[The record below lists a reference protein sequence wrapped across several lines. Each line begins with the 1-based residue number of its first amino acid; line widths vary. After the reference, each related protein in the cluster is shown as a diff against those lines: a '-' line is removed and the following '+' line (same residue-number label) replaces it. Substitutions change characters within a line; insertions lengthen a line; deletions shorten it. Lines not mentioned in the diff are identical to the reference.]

1 MSNNDSGSTEQL
13 LVRVERLEI
22 IEAVR
27 STFHEYT
34 HYLDGGFVDDLLG
47 VFTADAEMIA
57 ANYPPG
63 SGHDLVLR
71 GHDEIRTIYA
81 PLSYGSFRHHA
92 TNSTVSVADDRH
104 SAELSSY
111 FITASTFGFGG
122 GLYQGTLVPVD
133 GVWRINQWRVAS
145 TWGFAIAG
153 QDQGEYLRG
162 ALGAHALRD
171 GKPVVF
177 RP

>member
-1 MSNNDSGSTEQL
+1 MAEEHDL
-13 LVRVERLEI
+13 AWRVSRLEVV
-22 IEAVR
+22 EAVR

-47 VFTADAEMIA
+47 VFTDDAEMTA

-63 SGHDLVLR
+63 SGKDVVLR
-71 GHDEIRTIYA
+71 GRDEIRSIYA

-92 TNSTVSVADDRH
+92 TNATVAVADDLGR
-104 SAELSSY
+104 AELSSY
-111 FITASTFGFGG
+111 FVTGSSYGLGG
-122 GLYQGTLVPVD
+122 GLYQGTFVPLD
-133 GVWRINQWRVAS
+133 GIWRIRTWRVAS
-145 TWGFAIAG
+145 TWGWRIAG
-153 QDQGEYLRG
+153 QEAPEYLREV
-162 ALGAHALRD
+162 LGAHALRD

>member
-1 MSNNDSGSTEQL
+1 MSDLES
-13 LVRVERLEI
+13 RIERLEI

-47 VFTADAEMIA
+47 VFTDDAEMTA

-63 SGHDLVLR
+63 SGNDLVLNGR
-71 GHDEIRTIYA
+71 DEIRTIYA
-81 PLSYGSFRHHA
+81 PLTYGSFRHHA
-92 TNSTVSVADDRH
+92 TNSTVSVADDRR

-111 FITASTFGFGG
+111 FITALPYSVQG
-122 GLYQGTLVPVD
+122 GLYQGTFVPVD
-133 GVWRINQWRVAS
+133 GLWRIKVWRVAS
-145 TWGFAIAG
+145 TWGWRTPGKDLPPTF
-153 QDQGEYLRG
+153 QEV
-162 ALGAHALRD
+162 LGNRALRD

-177 RP
+177 QP

>member
-1 MSNNDSGSTEQL
+1 LTDQDL
-13 LVRVERLEI
+13 ARRVDRLEI

-47 VFTADAEMIA
+47 VFAADAEMTA

-63 SGHDLVLR
+63 SGHDVVLQ
-71 GHDEIRTIYA
+71 GHEGIRSIYDA
-81 PLSYGSFRHHA
+81 LTFGAFRHHA
-92 TNSTVSVADDRH
+92 TNATVSVADDH
-104 SAELSSY
+104 QSAELSSY
-111 FITASTFGFGG
+111 FITASPYAFGG
-122 GLYQGTLVPVD
+122 GLYQGTFVPVD
-133 GVWRINQWRVAS
+133 GLWRIRTWRVAS
-145 TWGFAIAG
+145 TWGWRISG
-153 QDQGEYLRG
+153 QDAPPYLQEV
-162 ALGAHALRD
+162 LGSHALRE